1 MVVGL
6 DVPWADRPP
15 ARDALADE
23 ERFAI
28 LRRLLHDPTVELLDR
43 FAGSVMLLYAK
54 PLTHI
59 AALRTTAVGVHTD
72 GQVTLRLGRG
82 DILLP
87 GPLDQLALALRSQ
100 RLQRA
105 GAEGWLLPG
114 LHAGT
119 HRSADALRQRL
130 KRYGITTARAGRHAA
145 MLALA
150 SRLPPRSWPSE
161 SVSIRQAPP
170 NMCASP
176 VPPTPTMSR
185 SASRPRPA
193 PDLSRALRSL

>member
-1 MVVGL
+1 M
-6 DVPWADRPP
+6 
-15 ARDALADE
+15 
-23 ERFAI
+23 
-28 LRRLLHDPTVELLDR
+28 
-43 FAGSVMLLYAK
+43 
-54 PLTHI
+54 
-59 AALRTTAVGVHTD
+59 
-72 GQVTLRLGRG
+72 TLRLGRG

-105 GAEGWLLPG
+105 GAEGWLLPS

-150 SRLPPRSWPSE
+150 SRLPALILAER
-161 SVSIRQAPP
+161 IGIHQA
-170 NMCASP
+170 
-176 VPPTPTMSR
+176 
-185 SASRPRPA
+185 SAAQYVRLA
-193 PDLSRALRSL
+193 GATYADYVALRVPAAPSA

>member
-1 MVVGL
+1 
-6 DVPWADRPP
+6 
-15 ARDALADE
+15 
-23 ERFAI
+23 
-28 LRRLLHDPTVELLDR
+28 
-43 FAGSVMLLYAK
+43 
-54 PLTHI
+54 
-59 AALRTTAVGVHTD
+59 
-72 GQVTLRLGRG
+72 
-82 DILLP
+82 
-87 GPLDQLALALRSQ
+87 
-100 RLQRA
+100 
-105 GAEGWLLPG
+105 
-114 LHAGT
+114 
-119 HRSADALRQRL
+119 
-130 KRYGITTARAGRHAA
+130 